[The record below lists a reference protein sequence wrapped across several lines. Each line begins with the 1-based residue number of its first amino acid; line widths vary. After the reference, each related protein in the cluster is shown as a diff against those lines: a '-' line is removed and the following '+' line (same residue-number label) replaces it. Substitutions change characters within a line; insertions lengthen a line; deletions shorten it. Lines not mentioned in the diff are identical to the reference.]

1 MGKNKIKF
9 GLKNAHY
16 ALVTETEQ
24 EDGTIKSTYGAPK
37 KWPGAVNISLDPSGD
52 SNTFYADDTAYAI
65 LASNTGYEGDFESAL
80 VPEEIETEVM
90 GHEEVDGV
98 LVESSTDEQKYIA
111 LMFEFSGDTSGRRHV
126 LYRCSLTR
134 KSVASQTKEDST
146 EPVTESV
153 TITASPRPDVDIIN
167 GKEKNLVKATTSS
180 TTEDAVYKNW
190 YKKVWEPT
198 SEVPTEVKG

>member
-9 GLKNAHY
+9 GLKNTHY

-65 LASNTGYEGDFESAL
+65 LASNIGYESDFESAL
-80 VPEEIETEVM
+80 VPEEVETEVM
-90 GHEEVDGV
+90 GHEEIDGV

-111 LMFEFSGDTSGRRHV
+111 LMFEFSGDTSGRRYV

-153 TITASPRPDVDIIN
+153 TITASPRPDVDIIK

-198 SEVPTEVKG
+198 SKVSTEAAG